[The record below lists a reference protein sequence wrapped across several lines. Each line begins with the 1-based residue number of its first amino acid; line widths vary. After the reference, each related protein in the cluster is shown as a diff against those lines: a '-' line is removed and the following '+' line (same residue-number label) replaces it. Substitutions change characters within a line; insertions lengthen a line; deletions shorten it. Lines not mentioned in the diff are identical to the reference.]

1 MRAQVVLTQAGRV
14 LLCRHRARDRE
25 YWVLPG
31 GAVEQGETAE
41 EAAVREA
48 REETGL
54 VIELTGLLFV
64 DGPRSD
70 GPIPIRQPRYTFG
83 GRMVG
88 GELHAIEEP
97 WAARG
102 DKGYLAGAAW
112 MPLEAP
118 QYDAA
123 TRDTLRLVRNALR
136 RSNVA
141 CCAGDQ

>member
-1 MRAQVVLTQAGRV
+1 MRAQVVLTQGGRV

-31 GAVEQGETAE
+31 GAVEPGETAE

-83 GRMVG
+83 GRVVG

-102 DKGYLAGAAW
+102 DNGYLVGAAW
-112 MPLEAP
+112 MPLEAA

-123 TRDTLRLVRNALR
+123 TRDTLQLVRNALR
-136 RSNVA
+136 RLNVA

>member
-1 MRAQVVLTQAGRV
+1 MRAQVVLTQGGRV

-41 EAAVREA
+41 EAAVREV

-83 GRMVG
+83 GRVVG
-88 GELHAIEEP
+88 GELHATEEP

-102 DKGYLAGAAW
+102 DNGYLAGAAW
-112 MPLEAP
+112 MPLKAA

>member
-14 LLCRHRARDRE
+14 LLCRHRAQDRE